1 MPEIQSTDRKRKD
14 FHPLADIFPLMTEA
28 EFGELVSS
36 IKLNG
41 LREPISLFEH
51 KILDGRNRALACE
64 AAGVKPRFTSFA
76 GGDPTAFVIDKN
88 IRRRHLTQ
96 EQKREFADKLL
107 QANPERSDRQI
118 AELIRADHKTVATVR
133 KEKEGRGEIPPVEV
147 RTDAAGRK
155 QPVRKV
161 RTGPRRQR
169 ARQDRA
175 RGGHLLDVRRGLP
188 RSPADENAREQSTK
202 KPLPPEVGYVNALIG
217 AWDKANDEER
227 REFVLARKVEIMR
240 LQQTPDDG
248 LDIPDY
254 LRRVPREPTTP

>member
-51 KILDGRNRALACE
+51 KILDGSNRALACE

-133 KEKEGRGEIPPVEV
+133 KEKEGRGEIPHVEV

-175 RGGHLLDVRRGLP
+175 GGDIFWMFVAGFLDRPLTRTLGSSPRRS
-188 RSPADENAREQSTK
+188 RS
-202 KPLPPEVGYVNALIG
+202 
-217 AWDKANDEER
+217 R
-227 REFVLARKVEIMR
+227 RRWVTSMPSSAHGIK
-240 LQQTPDDG
+240 
-248 LDIPDY
+248 
-254 LRRVPREPTTP
+254 PTTKSDASLCWPARSKS